1 MNFFEIAYFGINENF
16 FIGIFHGILFS
27 FPLSIPFLIGF
38 RYFIFNGWI
47 SGLSS
52 FLGTISGQL
61 LFFVFLCSGTRP
73 LIQFWYTLEP
83 LLTFLGIALAFQLGT
98 NFYNQRGL
106 GMARSSQFGELQ
118 PPGRTELPYGMA
130 DPRSAISFAEHGVVE
145 VDKNGASNNDKSIG
159 SSSPDEKNEQGSKT
173 NLTGTSNEDGKVMYG
188 FGKVTNNRFVDFVS
202 KVISFLR
209 PMKMD
214 FLKIFFVQFLFI
226 FLNPI
231 FPALSTRI
239 ILSQDILIHFSFLYI
254 FGFFVGAITCI
265 FGIIFL
271 GLIGFSFIQYI
282 NEKNL
287 LTLFTEPKWL
297 GFTGLGT
304 RIRYAIHDGA
314 ENGTQE
320 AATPREGLANESAVD
335 FVSNRKYR
343 GNRFGNIFSFTI
355 LSIDEVGY
363 AVRSFA
369 SPQLKTGEAF
379 VINNFFVFCIVGS
392 VLHGSIQ
399 YTWRFVTQYPMEFLP
414 VSLWQN
420 LEQDST
426 KLKPSTSDT
435 WQNITKSITREF
447 PTQDSNIRHREKTL
461 PVERHVPIERIN
473 ARRTLSGRPGLNEE
487 QKSDAYIK
495 YNSFFLNKIEHSFE
509 DLKIK
514 LRENKVALS
523 AWLPDTST
531 KLIWPARAQ
540 GEVGIPDDT
549 LPTKTVQLELASIIT
564 NVSNSS
570 PIFYLRFMKNFY
582 LKYFDTLNST
592 AKPIS
597 ILQNPNF
604 TILHKNNTKGKPK
617 FSYIRDLY
625 ESLTPFVT
633 KSTSVVSESG
643 VPSQLGTQSP
653 GRAEPTYGM
662 AERGMQASSKPG
674 ISFAKHGVVGVD
686 KNEANDGLIKTE
698 QTRLRHTNFAKR
710 ICVPL
715 NPYIHDDISS
725 YYIYGEVQL
734 RASVAER
741 QEPTN
746 N

>member
-106 GMARSSQFGELQ
+106 GMARSTQFGELQ
-118 PPGRTELPYGMA
+118 PQNRFGQATFAKPGEVYMPTKTDLSNDFVRGANEERTV
-130 DPRSAISFAEHGVVE
+130 IS
-145 VDKNGASNNDKSIG
+145 
-159 SSSPDEKNEQGSKT
+159 
-173 NLTGTSNEDGKVMYG
+173 G
-188 FGKVTNNRFVDFVS
+188 FGKAANNRFVDFVS
-202 KVISFLR
+202 KIILFLR
-209 PMKMD
+209 PMTMYVDFAKLDLLND

-282 NEKNL
+282 NAKNL
-287 LTLFTEPKWL
+287 LT
-297 GFTGLGT
+297 GFTMHSLAARLRSTIHGGT
-304 RIRYAIHDGA
+304 
-314 ENGTQE
+314 ENGTNE
-320 AATPREGLANESAVD
+320 AATSKEGFAKESAVD

-343 GNRFGNIFSFTI
+343 GNRFGNIFGFTI
-355 LSIDEVGY
+355 FSIGEVGY
-363 AVRSFA
+363 TVRSFV

-509 DLKIK
+509 NLKIK

-523 AWLPDTST
+523 AWLPDRSK
-531 KLIWPARAQ
+531 KLIWSSIAQ
-540 GEVGIPDDT
+540 GKGDILDDT
-549 LPTKTVQLELASIIT
+549 LPTKTVPLELASITT
-564 NVSNSS
+564 NVSDSS
-570 PIFYLRFMKNFY
+570 PTFYLRFMKNFY
-582 LKYFDTLNST
+582 LKYFGTFNST

-625 ESLTPFVT
+625 ESLTPFLI
-633 KSTSVVSESG
+633 KSSSVFSEFGVS
-643 VPSQLGTQSP
+643 SQPRTG
-653 GRAEPTYGM
+653 
-662 AERGMQASSKPG
+662 
-674 ISFAKHGVVGVD
+674 
-686 KNEANDGLIKTE
+686 EANDGLIQTE
-698 QTRLRHTNFAKR
+698 QTRLRYTNFAKR
-710 ICVPL
+710 VSVPL
-715 NPYIHDDISS
+715 NPYIHDDISL
-725 YYIYGEVQL
+725 YYIYGEVEL
-734 RASVAER
+734 RAIN
-741 QEPTN
+741 PKKN
-746 N
+746 